1 MSNYTV
7 WDIEA
12 NNLVGDF
19 TTEEEALQTVR
30 ELLDA
35 FGDEFAEE
43 LQLGGR
49 DDADRVLPFLS
60 GSALVRRVR
69 SSRHPALSPI
79 G

>member
-1 MSNYTV
+1 MGNYTV

-19 TTEEEALQTVR
+19 ATEEEALQTVR

-35 FGDEFAEE
+35 FGDGFAEE

-49 DDADRVLPFLS
+49 DDTDRVLPFLS
-60 GSALVRRVR
+60 GSALAKRAR
-69 SSRHPALSPI
+69 SSRHPALSPVR
-79 G
+79 

>member
-12 NNLVGDF
+12 FFFDGDGAPR
-19 TTEEEALQTVR
+19 EEALQTVR

-60 GSALVRRVR
+60 GGALVRRVR